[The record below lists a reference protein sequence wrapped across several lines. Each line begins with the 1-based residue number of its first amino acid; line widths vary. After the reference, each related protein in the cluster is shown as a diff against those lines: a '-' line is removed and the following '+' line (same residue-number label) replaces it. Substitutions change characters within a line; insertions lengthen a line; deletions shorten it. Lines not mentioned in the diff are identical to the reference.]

1 MTSQPRSTLIEGS
14 QAFCAAVRA
23 VLTNLQAE
31 GSRQVWLIDHHFH
44 NWPLN
49 EAPLL
54 DALGAW
60 LRLGGR
66 RIGMVGVDF
75 DAVVRE
81 HPRLLRW
88 RAAHGHGFE
97 VWQPASTER
106 RELPGLLLTGH
117 QAIELLDREH
127 WRARAVHEA
136 AELRLLDEHVVSKL
150 HHCEPGWPVTTL
162 GL

>member
-1 MTSQPRSTLIEGS
+1 MTTHPPSSLIEGS
-14 QAFCAAVRA
+14 QAFKAAVLALLTSLPRAGARA
-23 VLTNLQAE
+23 VWMLDN
-31 GSRQVWLIDHHFH
+31 RFH

-49 EAPLL
+49 DAAVL

-66 RIGMVGVDF
+66 RIVMVGIDF

-81 HPRLLRW
+81 HPRLARW
-88 RAAHGHGFE
+88 RQDHGHGFE
-97 VWQPASTER
+97 AWQPAATER

-117 QAIELLDREH
+117 QAIELFDREH
-127 WRARAVHEA
+127 WRARVIDEPT
-136 AELRLLDEHVVSKL
+136 ELRLLDEHVVSKL
-150 HHCEPGWPVTTL
+150 HHCEPAWPVTTL